1 MVEVALASC
10 FLLVAPFEA
19 LTAQRHL
26 TGLIIAIGASILV
39 VGIDIAKLC
48 MLGRA
53 VPESTPLS
61 ELPARVHWCHFAS
74 KLVWVTA
81 LFTVFAVVVIT
92 SLRVT
97 GRL

>member
-1 MVEVALASC
+1 MASC
-10 FLLVAPFEA
+10 ILLVAPFEA

-26 TGLIIAIGASILV
+26 TGLIIAICASILV

-53 VPESTPLS
+53 VPESPPLS
-61 ELPARVHWCHFAS
+61 ELPAGVHWCHFAS
-74 KLVWVTA
+74 KLVWVTT
-81 LFTVFAVVVIT
+81 LFTAFAVVLLT
-92 SLRVT
+92 SLRAT

>member
-26 TGLIIAIGASILV
+26 TGLIIAIGASIFV
-39 VGIDIAKLC
+39 VGIDITKLC
-48 MLGRA
+48 MMGRA

-61 ELPARVHWCHFAS
+61 ELPAGVHWCHLAS
-74 KLVWVTA
+74 KLVWGTA

>member
-1 MVEVALASC
+1 MFGTSHVSSIEKTCPNKHMVTHSTKPVPARVGVLLMVEVALASC
-10 FLLVAPFEA
+10 ILLVAPFEA

-39 VGIDIAKLC
+39 VVIDIAKQC

-61 ELPARVHWCHFAS
+61 
-74 KLVWVTA
+74 
-81 LFTVFAVVVIT
+81 
-92 SLRVT
+92 
-97 GRL
+97 